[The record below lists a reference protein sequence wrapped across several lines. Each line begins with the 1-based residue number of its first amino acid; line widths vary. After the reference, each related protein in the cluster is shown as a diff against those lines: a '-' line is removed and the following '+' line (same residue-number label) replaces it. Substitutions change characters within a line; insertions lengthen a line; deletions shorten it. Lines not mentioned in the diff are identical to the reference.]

1 MMKRI
6 KMVLYFCVF
15 FPLVMTAQDSIS
27 LMGYRLSDT
36 VYSVYEEGCYGASV
50 IKFNSGF
57 CFAFYFNG
65 AMMATPIYL
74 RQVGGVEYVHQMDSL
89 HTESRDTS
97 QTGCIYHGK
106 SVDGTYFVEKLFY
119 ARLHGLPQGIILF
132 KIPADYY
139 EILLQKVIDLPQL
152 PPSLFLLHE

>member
-1 MMKRI
+1 MKRI

-27 LMGYRLSDT
+27 LMGYRLSGRS
-36 VYSVYEEGCYGASV
+36 YEAYEEGYYGASV
-50 IKFNSGF
+50 ILIDTGF

-65 AMMATPIYL
+65 ANMATPIYQ
-74 RQVGGVEYVHQMDSL
+74 RQVEGVEYVHQMDSL

-97 QTGCIYHGK
+97 QTGNIYYGK

-119 ARLHGLPQGIILF
+119 SKLRGLPQGIILF
-132 KIPADYY
+132 KIPANHY
-139 EILLQKVIDLPQL
+139 EILLQKIIDLPQL
-152 PPSLFLLHE
+152 PLNLFYE